1 MPVPD
6 AITLLVS
13 TKGRNTTPSDLTK
26 LIDSN
31 ALDPAPVISRTPLGR
46 WAQPS
51 EIAEGVLFLL
61 SDKASYITGHTL
73 MIDGGLTING
83 NWYND

>member
-1 MPVPD
+1 MVAVGDPCQRSWPRVC
-6 AITLLVS
+6 T
-13 TKGRNTTPSDLTK
+13 